1 MADPLV
7 HPGLTD
13 QQSRNRASRELWQC
27 FAPHRQRVTE
37 LIVGGVPPDA
47 RSPRLTILGAGNC
60 NDLDLARLRQ
70 RFDAIQLVDC
80 DLEAVQQGIQ
90 RQGLTVDP
98 AITLL
103 GPVDLSGIADQIQSW
118 SPDQPPSAQE
128 IDRARTAAASAA
140 AVTSFPPSNVVA
152 SVCLLSQI
160 LERLILA
167 LGPEHPRLLE
177 LVHPVRHAHLRLMID
192 QLYPGGIGL
201 LITDVVSSETAP
213 QIVEAQPLTLPGL
226 LRELIARRNFFTGLN
241 PAVIHSL
248 LTTDPLLVPHVEQV
262 AIHAPWIWDLGSRVY
277 AVYAAQFRRRPSDRE
292 TASAA
297 PA

>member
-1 MADPLV
+1 MDDPLV
-7 HPGLTD
+7 HPRLTD
-13 QQSRNRASRELWQC
+13 QQSRNRASRDLWHR
-27 FAPHRQRVTE
+27 FAAHRQRVTD
-37 LIVGGVPPDA
+37 LILGGAPPDA

-80 DLEAVQQGIQ
+80 DLGAVQQGLQ
-90 RQGLTVDP
+90 RQGLMADS
-98 AITLL
+98 AITLM
-103 GPVDLSGIADQIQSW
+103 GPVDLSGIAGQIQTW

-128 IDRARTAAASAA
+128 IDWALTAAASAA
-140 AVTSFPPSNVVA
+140 VVTTFPPSDVVA

-177 LVHPVRHAHLRLMID
+177 LLHLVRHAHLRLLIN
-192 QLYPGGIGL
+192 QLNSGGTGL
-201 LITDVVSSETAP
+201 LITDVVSSESAP
-213 QIVEAQPLTLPGL
+213 QIVDAQPLALPRL
-226 LRELIARRNFFTGLN
+226 LRELIEQRNFFTGLN

-262 AIHAPWIWDLGSRVY
+262 AIHAPWIWDMGSRVY
-277 AVYAAQFRRRPSDRE
+277 AVYAAQFRRCPSDRE